1 LTGVSHGQI
10 SRIERGHQPYTQ
22 HTLEKLAAAL
32 GTDPAALI
40 LQRPR
45 SQNRLEALLGA
56 LSPADSE
63 RIALIAQALA
73 AATADVPQGD

>member
-1 LTGVSHGQI
+1 
-10 SRIERGHQPYTQ
+10 
-22 HTLEKLAAAL
+22 
-32 GTDPAALI
+32 LI